1 MLELL
6 DVRGN
11 NLTGTIP
18 TEIGHM
24 LSLKHLW
31 VLCNFMHILMSK
43 ALKSPYQVSLSS
55 DCFARIN
62 FKKVYRLSLESY
74 ACYLIFNMTKIF
86 HQMRRLELVAQIE
99 KLVNGKRLY
108 HLQPCHDTLVFWD
121 NLCNFLMKYV
131 YLLLL
136 FSFMVWTWVYVS
148 ISSCRFNHFFLMS
161 LQIFY
166 TGCLFAL

>member
-1 MLELL
+1 MGKGFKLNQIFFFQTSFYLGKWLYFEKVDSNLHNSWWLLNEFAFSPFAWIGSVLYKNNFSGDIPKEIAGLTMLELL

-31 VLCNFMHILMSK
+31 VLRNFMHILMSK

-74 ACYLIFNMTKIF
+74 ARYLIFSMTKIF
-86 HQMRRLELVAQIE
+86 HQMRGLELVA
-99 KLVNGKRLY
+99 
-108 HLQPCHDTLVFWD
+108 
-121 NLCNFLMKYV
+121 
-131 YLLLL
+131 
-136 FSFMVWTWVYVS
+136 
-148 ISSCRFNHFFLMS
+148 
-161 LQIFY
+161 
-166 TGCLFAL
+166 